1 MRGIPLTT
9 LVLATLIAVLSA
21 PAALRAQ
28 DGGSGAEGGLFLLLP
43 VGARSVGMARA
54 VTATRGAESVWWNPA
69 GLAGLESGRVD
80 VFRGRDLAGD
90 ATSLTLLTARDA
102 GTLGLSYLL
111 YDLGTVDLRDDQG
124 NFLGT
129 ASFRNH
135 VGMLS
140 AGTEFVPGI
149 ALGLNFK
156 VIQSRIACRGE
167 CVDGGT
173 TATTWAIDAGVQWRD
188 VASLPLTLG
197 AALVHA
203 GGELQYENEAQSDPL
218 PTRVRIAASWDVLR
232 SLVELEQVGAI
243 VTVELE
249 DRWRDP
255 GSPATYV
262 GAELSAGREQ
272 ALYVRAG
279 YAFGAELQVD
289 GAAVGVGVRYDRID
303 LGIAKSLASS
313 SQLVDDTDPVQIS
326 FGFVF

>member
-1 MRGIPLTT
+1 MRRT
-9 LVLATLIAVLSA
+9 
-21 PAALRAQ
+21 ALRALLIALAGLAIAPPTAARAQ
-28 DGGSGAEGGLFLLLP
+28 TSSGSEGALFLLLP
-43 VGARSVGMARA
+43 VGARSVGMSRA
-54 VTATRGAESVWWNPA
+54 VTATTGAESVWWNPA
-69 GLAGLESGRVD
+69 GLAGLEQGRFD

-102 GTLGLSYLL
+102 GVLGVSYLL
-111 YDLGTVDLRDDQG
+111 FDLGTVDLRDDQG

-135 VGMLS
+135 VGMVS
-140 AGTEFVPGI
+140 AGGELLPGL

-156 VIQSRIACRGE
+156 LIQSRISCRGE
-167 CVDGGT
+167 CLDAGI
-173 TATTWAIDAGVQWRD
+173 TATTWAVDLGAQWRN
-188 VASLPLTLG
+188 VGTLPITLAG
-197 AALVHA
+197 ALVHA
-203 GGELQYENEAQSDPL
+203 GGELQVVNGEQADPL
-218 PTRVRIAASWDVLR
+218 PARIRLAAAWHVLDR
-232 SLVELEQVGAI
+232 WVDIDGLDATL
-243 VTVELE
+243 TVELE

-262 GAELSAGREQ
+262 GAEFSAGKEQ

-313 SQLVDDTDPVQIS
+313 SLVDDSDPVQIS
-326 FGFVF
+326 FGFLF